1 MPLTLSAIERIK
13 LLATACNTL
22 ATALVTVGV
31 FTPLAYQAT
40 TLELMPPERSIF
52 LYCVMGLCTL
62 GCLILH
68 LVAQGVL
75 TLLEM
80 GDDD

>member
-13 LLATACNTL
+13 LVATACNTL

-40 TLELMPPERSIF
+40 TPEAISTGRLIF
-52 LYCVMGLCTL
+52 LYWVMAFARL
-62 GCLILH
+62 
-68 LVAQGVL
+68 AA
-75 TLLEM
+75 
-80 GDDD
+80 